1 MALYV
6 VFHNMHQN
14 YSSMDRA
21 SRQRM
26 SRSGSFAGTVDPTGA
41 DLGQSNQPHNILK
54 KSLHRIDAILAGYNL
69 PDDRMKNRIQ
79 KW

>member
-1 MALYV
+1 M
-6 VFHNMHQN
+6 QQK

-26 SRSGSFAGTVDPTGA
+26 SRSGSFAGSVDPTGVGA

>member
-1 MALYV
+1 
-6 VFHNMHQN
+6 
-14 YSSMDRA
+14 
-21 SRQRM
+21 M
-26 SRSGSFAGTVDPTGA
+26 SRSGSFAGTVDPVGVGGV

-54 KSLHRIDAILAGYNL
+54 KSLHRIEAILAGYSL